1 MTQATSM
8 GTSQMQQLKARLT
21 NAKPAIIALCVG
33 LVVGPFI
40 TSYLGWQV
48 TARTAREQ
56 AHAGIVE
63 QQASYCNIQA
73 RTDVKEPDK
82 LDWSARSALAKKWA
96 TLPGATAAE
105 YDVISACSDKLA
117 RT

>member
-1 MTQATSM
+1 MTQATPS
-8 GTSQMQQLKARLT
+8 TMQQLKARWVT
-21 NAKPAIIALCVG
+21 AKPIVIALGIG
-33 LVVGPFI
+33 LVVGPFA
-40 TSYLGWQV
+40 SNYLGWQV

-56 AHAGIVE
+56 AHAGMVE

-73 RTDVKEPDK
+73 RVDVNDPGK

-96 TLPGATAAE
+96 TLPGTSVTDS
-105 YDVISACSDKLA
+105 DVISACSDKLA